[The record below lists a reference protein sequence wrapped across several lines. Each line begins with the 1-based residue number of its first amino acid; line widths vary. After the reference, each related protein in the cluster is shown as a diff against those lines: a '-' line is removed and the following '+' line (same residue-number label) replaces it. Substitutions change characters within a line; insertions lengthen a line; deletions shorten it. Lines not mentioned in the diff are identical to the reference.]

1 MSDHNQINRVVQN
14 IINTNNLHIQEA
26 ALMDIENQKK
36 TVQNVHNHN
45 DQSVLSTM
53 SSEELNNKNELLD
66 VSSNE
71 SNLNSSEEIITFKSK
86 EKNIDYSFA
95 NEYFDEVYQNLLLD
109 ENKFYIRINNNYLSF
124 QNSINYKMR
133 AILVDWLMDVHY
145 RCGMKSKTLHH
156 CIYIIDI
163 YLSKNVIDKKDFQ
176 LLGMAALLIACK
188 ESEIIFPP
196 LKTFLAFSSFAY
208 TKQELLKMEKKIMKK
223 LKFDILAPTAEEFFA
238 INSEYFKFTD
248 EQRYFGLY
256 FLDSSLIDYNLLK
269 YKQSTIAV
277 ACGYITMKFFKINS
291 VRLLFHN
298 LSKDVNR
305 KEVKNCAREL
315 CYLLKTLS
323 NSSFKAAKTKY
334 MDEKFLKVAQLCEG
348 N

>member
-1 MSDHNQINRVVQN
+1 
-14 IINTNNLHIQEA
+14 
-26 ALMDIENQKK
+26 
-36 TVQNVHNHN
+36 
-45 DQSVLSTM
+45 
-53 SSEELNNKNELLD
+53 
-66 VSSNE
+66 
-71 SNLNSSEEIITFKSK
+71 
-86 EKNIDYSFA
+86 
-95 NEYFDEVYQNLLLD
+95 
-109 ENKFYIRINNNYLSF
+109 
-124 QNSINYKMR
+124 MR

-291 VRLLFHN
+291 VRLLFNN